1 MKSLS
6 PTWLFFA
13 LVLGLGC
20 CAHDGSKRSVFEE
33 LKAAVERSKAI
44 QAGILTEAK
53 TK

>member
-33 LKAAVERSKAI
+33 LKAAVEHSKAV
-44 QAGILTEAK
+44 QAGMLTEAK